1 MFRRDVKE
9 LKDVLMRTLRA
20 QGLETP
26 LLQRRLVLA
35 WPEVAGEMVAA
46 YTDGA
51 YIYNQTLYVR
61 LTNPALRADLSMR
74 RQELVELLNKKV
86 GNQVSADIRFK

>member
-86 GNQVSADIRFK
+86 GNQVIADIRFK